1 MTQLT
6 RRSLLRQAPVGAA
19 VFGLLP
25 AMPALAAIGRS
36 PAAMPRL
43 PAAVAGSMMVHVKD
57 LAAGEMTLLVGSRE
71 IVVRNRR
78 LVAELAAAAHAG
90 ERA

>member
-19 VFGLLP
+19 AFGLLP

-36 PAAMPRL
+36 PAAVPRL
-43 PAAVAGSMMVHVKD
+43 PAKATGSMMVHIKD

-71 IVVRNRR
+71 IVVRNPR
-78 LVAELAAAAHAG
+78 LVADLATAAHSG
-90 ERA
+90 ENA